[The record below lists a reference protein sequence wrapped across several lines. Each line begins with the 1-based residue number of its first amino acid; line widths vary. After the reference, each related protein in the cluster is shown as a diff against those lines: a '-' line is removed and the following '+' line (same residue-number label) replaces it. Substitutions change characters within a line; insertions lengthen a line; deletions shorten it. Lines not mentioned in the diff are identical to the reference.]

1 MKKDY
6 AFKSINLMAW
16 ALPLLLLFFAVDVQ
30 GQTTETFNGG
40 VDVDWTVPCG
50 VTSVTVKAWGAGGGG
65 GGSDTNKDGGSGGGG
80 GAYSTR
86 VLAVTPGET
95 IRYTVGAS
103 GGGGLEAGLT
113 DGADGGDTV
122 VTYGAFTITAGG
134 GGGGAA
140 DEGAAGA
147 GGTASGGTVDT
158 SGSNGVVGGNDGGAG
173 GNAANTAGGGGTGGA
188 GGTSNN
194 DPGVSGNSPGGGGGG
209 GEGENGGDGGN
220 GRVQF
225 IYTPSAAEINIT
237 GNSVTIA
244 DGDATPST
252 SDNTDFGTGAQI
264 SKTFTIENS
273 GGTALTVGAISF
285 GGANAADFSVT
296 SAPAASVA
304 CGESTTFTVRF
315 IQGASGLRTATI
327 SIVNSDAS
335 ENPYNFSIQATG
347 VPAGPEMDI
356 YGNGVA
362 ISSGDLTPS
371 TADYTD
377 FNGEGSRQFVIYN
390 NGTTALSLSGTP
402 IVSIGGV
409 DAADFAISYSP
420 DTSVSNASE
429 TTFVVSFAPST
440 LGTKNATISI
450 ANNDATENPY
460 TFAITATSTA
470 KEIDIRGDVTS
481 IPDGNTA
488 HSTTDLT
495 DYQQVIIG
503 SSWTNTFVIYNTG
516 SLPLTLP
523 ANPVSS
529 DNAKFTVIQPSS
541 LTIPGY
547 GAYEFYV
554 TYTPTTAVTDSATI
568 TVLSDDADEGT
579 YTFDLEGSGLA
590 GTVLTQPGCLGG
602 AAPQCEAVGNSDFD
616 TSSAG
621 WTLSNWSY
629 DATGG
634 NGGGGGVVFEGDNTN
649 TKTGTITYPLSGLT
663 AASTS
668 LLISFDVRIAY
679 NGCNPD
685 YKYID
690 LGVRFDG
697 VEYLTI
703 TRQVPGTV
711 EAPLNLSN
719 GGILVATSSSIFAGK
734 EGGGGC
740 DNALWYKVYLQV
752 PKTAGDTAGN
762 LSFYADQ
769 NNGKFA
775 NQLKMYLDNIEA
787 TADSGTCGFVW
798 LKADAGTSTTV
809 NGANISRWDDQIL
822 IDGGSA
828 AELLTHPTQSVAGN
842 QPNYETNV
850 LNGNP
855 GVYFDGSDYLTST
868 AEKSSSVSTF
878 VVIKP
883 AATINKSSASQTLL
897 GSNITV
903 NASDYSGIIVGN
915 FSGSIVNE
923 AYGILRGTT
932 AAGWATGATNVSL
945 GPSIVQIYPNS
956 TSPATNWIT
965 KRNGVVET
973 STTGGSGYN
982 QWAGQDY
989 VIGAS
994 PNENNP
1000 PTAFSQYYTGHILEI
1015 LNYPSDHSST
1025 DKLKIESYLGTKYG
1039 ISLGKSY
1046 RAGFGA
1052 ITYNSNGGYSKRIFG
1067 IGREDCMEFHQRE
1080 GTCESDTAESLMTIG
1095 YNSIISGTNSSA
1107 SGNDLP
1113 NNAYVMIGDDN
1124 GARNSW
1130 KATDAPTTE
1139 LSEARRIDRNFKLKV
1154 TGAPTSLIRFQV
1166 DGTKLPAVAA
1176 DERIA
1181 IVIADVP
1188 TDIPNA
1194 TLTGTQDKIVPMT
1207 KSGSDWFA
1215 NLDVTPYSEAY
1226 FTFIRYEDCYTDLV
1240 CTGTTK
1246 TWNGASWSPSAPT
1259 VNDPVVISGAYNTS
1273 SGDFSC
1279 CTLQVD
1285 AALTIDDGGLVEVQ
1299 SNIVNNSSITIENNG
1314 SLMQYYDGATNS
1326 GVGTITIRRDTQP
1339 MYRADYT
1346 YWSSPVTGFDISNI
1360 PTSQGN
1366 RYYYNASTESWAK
1379 ASGTMSSGVGYIVMT
1394 DNTHATNS
1402 AVTSLTFSGT
1412 MYNGRVLPAI
1422 DNTGDAW
1429 NLLGNPYPS
1438 ALDADDFITE
1448 NHSTRGVTTGGL
1460 YFWTHNTRI
1469 SEYNTETKGS
1479 FDQSDYAVYTLAG
1492 GVGTSDAG
1500 SFTTDVLDGGGADIS
1515 YGGNSAVPNGF
1526 IAAGQAFFVK
1536 ATATSTASFKNCMR
1550 TTSAGNND
1558 NFYRKNNTDKK
1569 DRLWLNV
1576 VNKTGSVKQML
1587 LGYFEGA
1594 DDGIDGLYD
1603 AEMVSGTN
1611 LVEIYTMQEN
1621 DEGKTLDFSIQGK
1634 SPQSFN
1640 ENEVISI
1647 GFARRP
1653 NSDIESSISLHDF
1666 EGRFENMNIYL
1677 EDKLTQT
1684 IHDLKAGA
1692 YTFEESGEKVD
1703 DRFALRFNKISSK
1716 DELESQQSGVSVS
1729 SNDSGIAVRS
1739 TESNINKV
1747 VVYNG
1752 LGRTLFSQDSI
1763 DASDYSINALMPTNQ
1778 MHIVVVYLN
1787 NGTKSTTKIIY

>member
-1 MKKDY
+1 MKKNY
-6 AFKSINLMAW
+6 AFKSINVMAW

-40 VDVDWTVPCG
+40 ITTWTVPCG

-65 GGSDTNKDGGSGGGG
+65 GGSNANKDGGSGGGG

-86 VLAVTPGET
+86 VLAVTPGDE
-95 IRYTVGAS
+95 ISYSVGVS

-113 DGADGGDTV
+113 DGDDGGDTV

-134 GGGGAA
+134 GRGGEA

-147 GGTASGGTVDT
+147 GGTASGGTVNT

-188 GGTSNN
+188 GGTANN
-194 DPGVSGNSPGGGGGG
+194 DPGISGNSPGGGGGG

-220 GRVQF
+220 GRVSF
-225 IYTPSAAEINIT
+225 TYTPSAAEINIT
-237 GNSVTIA
+237 GGGLNIV
-244 DGDATPST
+244 DGDTSPST
-252 SDNTDFGTGAQI
+252 FKGTDMGTGAVI
-264 SKTFTIENS
+264 TKTFTIYNL
-273 GGTALTVGAISF
+273 GGTDLTIGAISF
-285 GGANAADFSVT
+285 GGANPGDFAVS
-296 SAPAASVA
+296 SAPSATVS
-304 CGESTTFTVRF
+304 CGDSTTFDVTF
-315 IQGASGLRTATI
+315 TQGASGLRTTTI
-327 SIVNSDAS
+327 SIVNSDAT
-335 ENPYNFSIQATG
+335 ENPYNFDMQATG
-347 VPAGPEMDI
+347 VPAGPEMDV
-356 YGNGVA
+356 YGNGVS
-362 ISSGDLTPS
+362 ISDGDATPS
-371 TADYTD
+371 TADYTN

-390 NGTTALSLSGTP
+390 NGTSALTLSGSP
-402 IVSIGGV
+402 IVSISGTN
-409 DAADFAISYSP
+409 AADFAVSTSP
-420 DTSVSNASE
+420 DASIANAENS
-429 TTFVVSFAPST
+429 TFVISFVPST
-440 LGTKNATISI
+440 LGVKNAIISI
-450 ANNDATENPY
+450 DNDDSSENPY
-460 TFAITATSTA
+460 NFSITATSTA
-470 KEIDIRGDVTS
+470 KEIDIRGDETS

-579 YTFDLEGSGLA
+579 YTFDLEGSGIV

-602 AAPQCEAVGNSDFD
+602 AAPQCEAVGNPDFD
-616 TSSAG
+616 VSSAG

-634 NGGGGGVVFEGDNTN
+634 NNGTGGVKFEGDNTN
-649 TKTGTITYPLSGLT
+649 TKTGTITYPLTGLT
-663 AASTS
+663 SSSTS
-668 LLISFDVRIAY
+668 LLINFDVKISY

-685 YKYID
+685 YKYVD
-690 LGVRFDG
+690 LTVLFDG
-697 VEYLTI
+697 TEYLTI

-719 GGILVATSSSIFAGK
+719 GGILVATSASIYAGK

-740 DNALWYKVYLQV
+740 DAAIWYKVYLQV
-752 PKTAGDTAGN
+752 PKTAGTTSGN

-769 NNGKFA
+769 NNGKFS
-775 NQLKMYLDNIEA
+775 NQLTMYLDNIEA
-787 TADSGTCGFVW
+787 TADAGTCGFVW

-809 NGANISRWDDQIL
+809 NGANISRWDDQVL

-855 GVYFDGSDYLTST
+855 GIYFDGSDYLTST
-868 AEKSSSVSTF
+868 AEKNSSVSTF

-883 AATINKSSASQTLL
+883 AATVTKTSTSQTLL

-903 NASDYSGIIVGN
+903 NASDYSGIKLGA
-915 FSGSIVNE
+915 FSSSINNE

-945 GPSIVQIYPNS
+945 DASIVQIYPNS
-956 TSPATNWIT
+956 NSPATNWIT

-973 STTGGSGYN
+973 SSTGGSGYN

-994 PNENNP
+994 PNENTP

-1025 DKLKIESYLGTKYG
+1025 DKLKIESYLATKYG

-1052 ITYNSNGGYSKRIFG
+1052 ITYNSSGGYTKRIFG

-1130 KATDAPTTE
+1130 TATDAPTSEIPE
-1139 LSEARRIDRNFKLKV
+1139 LRRIDRSFKLKV
-1154 TGAPTSLIRFQV
+1154 TGSPTSPIRFQV

-1176 DERIA
+1176 DERVA

-1188 TDIPNA
+1188 TDLPNA
-1194 TLTGTQDKIVPMT
+1194 TFTGVQDKIVTMT
-1207 KSGSDWFA
+1207 KSGSDWYVD
-1215 NLDVTPYSEAY
+1215 LDVTPYSEAY
-1226 FTFIRYEDCYTDLV
+1226 FTFVRYEDCFTDLI

-1246 TWNGASWSPSAPT
+1246 TWNGAAWAPSAPT
-1259 VNDPVVISGAYNTS
+1259 VNDPVVISGPYNTS
-1273 SGDFSC
+1273 SGDFTC

-1326 GVGTITIRRDTQP
+1326 GAGTITITRDSQP
-1339 MYRADYT
+1339 MYRGDYT
-1346 YWSSPVTGFDISNI
+1346 YWSAPVSGFDISNI
-1360 PTSQGN
+1360 PTTAGR
-1366 RYYYNASTESWAK
+1366 RYYYDSTSGAWTA
-1379 ASGTMSSGVGYIVMT
+1379 ASGNMSSGVGYIVMT
-1394 DNTHATNS
+1394 DNAHATNA
-1402 AVTSLTFSGT
+1402 AVSSVTFNGT
-1412 MYNGRVLPAI
+1412 MYNGRVFPAL
-1422 DNTGDAW
+1422 DTTGSVW

-1438 ALDADDFITE
+1438 ALNADDFITE
-1448 NHSTRGVTTGGL
+1448 NHTTRGVTTGGL

-1469 SEYNTETKGS
+1469 SEFNTELKGS

-1492 GVGTSDAG
+1492 GAGTSDAG
-1500 SFTTDVLDGGGADIS
+1500 SFTTDVLDGDGADIS
-1515 YGGNSAVPNGF
+1515 YGGNSAVPNGY
-1526 IAAGQAFFVK
+1526 IAAGQAFFVE
-1536 ATATSTASFKNCMR
+1536 ATSVSTATFKNCMR
-1550 TTSAGNND
+1550 TTTAGNND
-1558 NFYRKNNTDKK
+1558 NFYRNAQDKPKK
-1569 DRLWLNV
+1569 DRLWLDV
-1576 VNKTGSVKQML
+1576 VNKTGSVKQL
-1587 LGYFEGA
+1587 LFGYFDGA
-1594 DDGIDGLYD
+1594 DDGFDGLYD
-1603 AEMVSGTN
+1603 AKLRNGTN
-1611 LVEIYTMQEN
+1611 LVQIYTMAKVDN
-1621 DEGKTLDFSIQGK
+1621 GDKVDLTIQGRNPSSFSEDEIIPLGFRK
-1634 SPQSFN
+1634 S
-1640 ENEVISI
+1640 E
-1647 GFARRP
+1647 GA
-1653 NSDIESSISLHDF
+1653 DIESSISLHGF
-1666 EGRFENMNIYL
+1666 EGIFENSNIYL
-1677 EDKLTQT
+1677 EDKVTQV
-1684 IHDLKAGA
+1684 IHDLKSGA
-1692 YTFEESGEKVD
+1692 YVFEESSDEIE
-1703 DRFALRFNKISSK
+1703 DRFALRFNKTTSDNSV
-1716 DELESQQSGVSVS
+1716 DSLQSGVSVS
-1729 SNDSGIAVRS
+1729 SNDSRIAVRS

-1747 VVYNG
+1747 VVYNS
-1752 LGRTLFSQDSI
+1752 LGRVLHAEEGIGD
-1763 DASDYSINALMPTNQ
+1763 SDYSINTLMPTNQ